1 MPRLD
6 CVRSSPMADVSAM
19 ETDLYQSLNV
29 NRDVT
34 GCWSRNLSVGIVAH
48 YDLAFSAFSVEII
61 D

>member
-1 MPRLD
+1 
-6 CVRSSPMADVSAM
+6 MADVSAM